1 MLVTAPQ
8 GYVNTIQVR
17 LGDTRSVSRHGM
29 RNGISYW
36 RKKRQLSRNK
46 LAAAIGTTPLAIE
59 KLEKGVLQLS
69 INTLAR

>member
-1 MLVTAPQ
+1 
-8 GYVNTIQVR
+8 
-17 LGDTRSVSRHGM
+17 M